1 MKFLTKFI
9 KEHRTLSLTVLVGA
23 LLVASGIYLA
33 TIQIQAV
40 PPDPTWEWAKKVGA
54 AGGDDRS
61 KTVAR
66 DDAGNVYVA
75 GEFDGPIIFAG
86 APACMTV
93 LTPAGTDIYIAKYD
107 DMGSCI
113 WVTSVGGPNNDFV
126 NDIAVYSPS
135 GADGQIYITGSFID
149 NLVLDSF
156 TLSDADSSGSAFIA
170 RLNFT
175 DDPLTFTWVWADSLD
190 SSGSSSNAGNA
201 LMLYPTT
208 SPPADVYLT
217 GHFRGSIS
225 LLDGGNVDIGGP
237 AIPSAGGD
245 DIFVAK
251 LDSGTGALSWS
262 AIETVSGPSDDD
274 RGLGIDVDSSG
285 DAYVSGFFIDSTT
298 FDLGGGNETILTS
311 QGLGDGFVAKYADAD
326 GSLVWARPLGGDD
339 GSFFDQ
345 ASDIKIGSD
354 GNVNITGLFAGDATT
369 DYTNPILGAAT
380 NFVTGGSPRSVA
392 MGDFNGDLEL
402 DLVVANFGDDDVSIL
417 LGVGDGTFGAAAN
430 FAVGTNPLS
439 VAVGYLNAD
448 GNLDL
453 AVANQISNNVSVLLG
468 VGDGTFG
475 AAANFAVG
483 TNPGSV
489 VVEDFN
495 GDLVSDLAVTDYGFG
510 NISILLG
517 VGDGTFGAAANFA
530 VGSGPGSVAVGYF
543 DADGNLD
550 LAVANQISNDVSVLL
565 GVGDGTFGAATNLA
579 TNPGSVSVAIE
590 DFNGDTNLDLA
601 VANLSG
607 DNVSILLGV
616 GDGTFGAATNFAVV
630 VGASPISVAV
640 EDLNADG
647 NLDLAVANFSDDNV
661 SVLLGAGDGTF
672 GAATNFAV
680 GIGPRYV
687 ATGDFDAD
695 GNPDLAVTNQ
705 DSDNVSILLGDNGPG
720 FLNLGLTAVSDVDIF
735 VTQLDPVAGALNWAR
750 RGGRNSDTSPSLT
763 LNATDSVYVAG
774 DFNGGSLLEPATF
787 DNDEPNDPDPIIGSS
802 PIAGSNDVLVFGY
815 DNLGNF
821 LWSQS
826 AGGTLADYA
835 NDITFFNPGV
845 DPLDDAWYV
854 TGFYVS
860 DPATFATPTPTDLAL
875 SGVIDGFLAKLK
887 SIPLLPIPPTLS
899 SSFAPSSGSTPIT
912 STLSITMANTNIG
925 TASMIPPPVTV
936 TLPAGMVVAPLP
948 ATSFAPLGCGSFV
961 TPPMPGET
969 SFIID
974 SASIPGSDTC
984 VVSVDVTPSATG
996 TITISDLFTD
1006 AGGSSSD
1013 PAPATFTV
1021 VPPGGGP
1028 PTVTTLEATDVTK
1041 DSATLN
1047 GEWIGTG
1054 AGTSYF
1060 DWNIKT
1066 DSNPT
1071 CSTQSLGTSTTPV
1084 NLTAGTHGMSEPIS
1098 SLLAGR
1104 TYCFRAVG
1112 TNIAPPFTTNGDIL
1126 SFTTSRPG
1134 ASGGYEP
1141 IPVPGVCGR
1150 AGGGTFEVAPQTY
1163 LCAPDDNP
1171 KGGKPT
1177 AVTGP
1182 NGAAPGTWNW
1192 QCQGSNGGASLSCSA
1207 NVSPQK
1213 PVCGSANGGK
1223 FITAPTKASLCKEGA
1238 ASNVSGPTNGYWNWL
1253 CYIPG
1258 SNPVVQVNCSAI
1270 APLSPPIPVCAG
1282 SLSDPLYQDKCDCQ
1296 QDPKLDMCLPPPPP
1310 RDPLD
1315 PPELVCAGSSCETPL
1330 PPPIPLFL
1338 YDTALE
1344 APTPYFPD
1352 DSLRLGD
1359 DQPSDGA
1366 PRTGQGTPSDFVSGF
1381 LNSVLPSGVVS
1392 QITDALNTPAGNVVA
1407 NILITLGVVLGAV
1420 TAAAQAF
1427 FISQIVLSDV
1437 PLLPLRLWSALL
1449 AFLGV
1454 KKELKWGTVF
1464 SSATQEKL
1472 DPVYVALMDSFGK
1485 EVATGITDL
1494 EGRYGFPIQ
1503 KIGTYTMTAGKGGY
1517 DAFPSKKL
1525 AEQTETSLF
1534 KDLYFGGPIVIKEE
1548 GQIITRNI
1556 PLDPLN
1562 FDWNQMQKEKL
1573 GYMKSHVGREKLI
1586 ALISRF
1592 FFGVG
1597 FIVATLTLIFAP
1609 KPFNIAIFALYIVLL
1624 VLRRFSILKA
1634 KKKGKII
1641 KNGMPL
1647 PFSILRVYQASVP
1660 DVEIA
1665 HSVANRDGSFYRLI
1679 PNGRYIVKIDEMASE
1694 GVYNSIFTSQPF
1706 EVKNGIIA
1714 GEFAI

>member
-1 MKFLTKFI
+1 MNSVKKWKVKTRKKMKFLTKFI
-9 KEHRTLSLTVLVGA
+9 KEHRTLSLTVLVGV

-417 LGVGDGTFGAAAN
+417 LGVGDGTFGAAA
-430 FAVGTNPLS
+430 
-439 VAVGYLNAD
+439 
-448 GNLDL
+448 
-453 AVANQISNNVSVLLG
+453 
-468 VGDGTFG
+468 
-475 AAANFAVG
+475 
-483 TNPGSV
+483 
-489 VVEDFN
+489 
-495 GDLVSDLAVTDYGFG
+495 
-510 NISILLG
+510 
-517 VGDGTFGAAANFA
+517 
-530 VGSGPGSVAVGYF
+530 
-543 DADGNLD
+543 
-550 LAVANQISNDVSVLL
+550 
-565 GVGDGTFGAATNLA
+565 
-579 TNPGSVSVAIE
+579 
-590 DFNGDTNLDLA
+590 
-601 VANLSG
+601 
-607 DNVSILLGV
+607 
-616 GDGTFGAATNFAVV
+616 
-630 VGASPISVAV
+630 
-640 EDLNADG
+640 
-647 NLDLAVANFSDDNV
+647 
-661 SVLLGAGDGTF
+661 
-672 GAATNFAV
+672 NFAV